1 MKLLIADDHAMF
13 RTAVS
18 DRLAIM
24 LGPDTQVLQADG
36 YAKTMDLL
44 RQENG
49 VDLAMVDL
57 FMPGFEG
64 FEGLSTLLR
73 ECPNLPVIVLSGS
86 SDPDHQIEVIRRGAR
101 AYVVKEK
108 SLNTLC
114 QIVEIVRD
122 GGSYFPPEL
131 VEKALR
137 MAEGRAAEPAFGHHP
152 SVETNEQQRGL
163 TDRERQILHLLAK
176 GASNKLIAREIR
188 ISEGTV
194 KVHLRSIFRKLNV
207 RNRTQ
212 AALIAREDHAP
223 ASRN

>member
-24 LGPDTQVLQADG
+24 LGSNTHVLQADS
-36 YAKTMDLL
+36 YAKTLDLL
-44 RQENG
+44 RQEG
-49 VDLAMVDL
+49 DIDLAMVDL
-57 FMPGFEG
+57 FMPGFDG
-64 FEGLSTLLR
+64 FEGLSSLMR
-73 ECPNLPVIVLSGS
+73 EHPNLPVIVLSGS

-137 MAEGRAAEPAFGHHP
+137 LAEGKAEPAFGHHNNID
-152 SVETNEQQRGL
+152 VNDQQRGL
-163 TDRERQILHLLAK
+163 TDRERQILQLLAK

-223 ASRN
+223 DSRG

>member
-1 MKLLIADDHAMF
+1 MKLLIADDHSMF

-18 DRLAIM
+18 DRLGIM
-24 LGPDTQVLQADG
+24 LGPDTHILQADS
-36 YAKTMDLL
+36 YTKAIELL
-44 RQENG
+44 RHENG
-49 VDLAMVDL
+49 LDLAMLDL
-57 FMPGFEG
+57 FMPGFNN
-64 FEGLSTLLR
+64 FEGLSELLR
-73 ECPNLPVIVLSGS
+73 EFPNLPVIVLSGS
-86 SDPDHQIEVIRRGAR
+86 SDSDHQIEVIRRGAR

-108 SLNTLC
+108 SLTTLC

-137 MAEGRAAEPAFGHHP
+137 MAEGKVASNHVHHSP
-152 SVETNEQQRGL
+152 TGANDQQRGL
-163 TDRERQILHLLAK
+163 TERERQILHLLAK

-212 AALIAREDHAP
+212 AALIAREDHATV
-223 ASRN
+223 SRT